1 MDKIALIGAG
11 CSGFTTAKR
20 LRDAGVAFDWFEAS
34 DRIGGNWAYD
44 NPNGMSSAYQSLH
57 IDTSKTRLQFAEY
70 PVPADW
76 PDFPHH
82 SLIAK
87 YFNDYVD
94 HFGLRGLVQFE
105 TPVTQV
111 SRRSDGGWDAHTPN
125 GSAAYRAVVVANGH
139 HWSPNRPVWP
149 GEFAGPIIH
158 AHDYRTPFAPLDLLG
173 KRVLVVGLGNSAV
186 DIASELGQRSITAQ
200 CFVSTRRGVWVMPKY
215 WNGVPADKTP
225 APTWLPLPVARWI
238 GRRKVK
244 QLVGRMEDYGLPTP
258 DHEPLDAHPTVSGEF
273 LGRLGSGD
281 IVVKPAV
288 ERLDGDAVVFADGSR
303 EQVDAIIT
311 ATGYNIDFPFLSAED
326 ARVAD
331 NHIPLYKRMVQADPA
346 LHGLWFMGLAQ
357 TLPTLVNLAEQQSK
371 LLVAYLTGAYALPAP
386 AEMARVISAEEQ
398 RYQGHYYASRRH
410 TMQVNFEPY
419 VADLAAEIRRGAKR
433 AQPGPRAPARQSAP
447 TAAPPTPM
455 TTG

>member
-1 MDKIALIGAG
+1 MTNKVALIGAG

-20 LRDAGVAFDWFEAS
+20 LQDAGIAFDWFEAS

-57 IDTSKTRLQFAEY
+57 IDTSKWRLQFEEF

-82 SLIAK
+82 SLIAQ

-94 HFGLRGLVQFE
+94 HFGLRRLVQFQ
-105 TPVTQV
+105 TPVIRAA
-111 SRRSDGGWDAHTPN
+111 RRSGGLWDVTTHGGTA
-125 GSAAYRAVVVANGH
+125 SYRAVVVANGH
-139 HWSPNRPVWP
+139 HWSPNRPAWD
-149 GEFAGPIIH
+149 GDFAGTIIH
-158 AHDYRTPFAPLDLLG
+158 AHDYRTPFAPIDLIG

-186 DIASELGQRSITAQ
+186 DIASELGQRSITEK
-200 CFVSTRRGVWVMPKY
+200 CFVSTRRGVWVLPKY
-215 WNGVPADKTP
+215 FNGVPADKQA
-225 APTWLPLPVARWI
+225 APPWLPLPVARWI

-244 QLVGRMEDYGLPTP
+244 QLVGNMEDYGLPAP
-258 DHEPLDAHPTVSGEF
+258 DHQPLDAHPTVSGEF
-273 LGRLGSGD
+273 LTRLGSGD
-281 IVVKPAV
+281 IGVKPEIA
-288 ERLDGDAVVFADGSR
+288 RLDGDGVIFADGSR
-303 EQVDAIIT
+303 EVIDAIIT
-311 ATGYNIDFPFLSAED
+311 ATGYDIDFPFLDPAD
-326 ARVAD
+326 ARVTG

-371 LLVAYLTGAYALPAP
+371 LLAAYLAGEYALPPP
-386 AEMARVISAEEQ
+386 AEMARVIAAEEK

-419 VADLAAEIRRGAKR
+419 VADLAAEIRRGARRTAR
-433 AQPGPRAPARQSAP
+433 AA
-447 TAAPPTPM
+447 
-455 TTG
+455 

>member
-1 MDKIALIGAG
+1 MRHEPVALIGAG

-20 LRDAGVAFDWFEAS
+20 LKDAGIAFDWFEAS

-57 IDTSKTRLQFAEY
+57 IDTSKWRLQFEEF
-70 PVPADW
+70 PVPEGW

-82 SLIAK
+82 SLIAQ

-105 TPVTQV
+105 TPV
-111 SRRSDGGWDAHTPN
+111 SRVTRRDDGRWDVTTRHGTR
-125 GSAAYRAVVVANGH
+125 AYAAVVVANGH
-139 HWSPNRPVWP
+139 HWSPNRPVWD
-149 GEFAGPIIH
+149 GRFDGAIIH
-158 AHDYRTPFAPLDLLG
+158 AHDYRTPFAPLDLIG

-186 DIASELGQRSITAQ
+186 DIASELGQRSITAR
-200 CFVSTRRGVWVMPKY
+200 CWVSTRRGVWVLPKY
-215 WNGVPADKTP
+215 FNGVPADKQA
-225 APTWLPLPVARWI
+225 APPWMPLPLARWI

-281 IVVKPAV
+281 IGIKPAIT
-288 ERLDGDAVVFADGSR
+288 RLDGDGVIFADGSR
-303 EQVDAIIT
+303 ETVDAIIT
-311 ATGYNIDFPFLSAED
+311 ATGYNIDFPFLDPAD
-326 ARVAD
+326 APVVD

-357 TLPTLVNLAEQQSK
+357 SLPTLVNLAEQQSK
-371 LLVAYLTGAYALPAP
+371 LLVAFLAGRYALPDP
-386 AEMARVISAEEQ
+386 AEMRRVIVAEEQ

-419 VADLAAEIRRGAKR
+419 VADLLAEIRRGEKR
-433 AQPGPRAPARQSAP
+433 LGQRRPQ
-447 TAAPPTPM
+447 AA
-455 TTG
+455 

>member
-1 MDKIALIGAG
+1 MRHEPVALIGAG

-20 LRDAGVAFDWFEAS
+20 LRDAGIAFDWFEAS
-34 DRIGGNWAYD
+34 DRIGGNWAYN

-57 IDTSKTRLQFAEY
+57 IDTSKWRLQFEEY

-82 SLIAK
+82 SLIAQ

-94 HFGLRGLVQFE
+94 HFGLRDLVQFE
-105 TPVTQV
+105 TPVLKVT
-111 SRRSDGGWDAHTPN
+111 RRDDGGWDVTTKHGTKRYA
-125 GSAAYRAVVVANGH
+125 AVVVANGH
-139 HWSPNRPVWP
+139 HWSPNRPVWE
-149 GEFAGPIIH
+149 GQFNGAIIH
-158 AHDYRTPFAPLDLLG
+158 AHDYRTPFAPLNLIG

-186 DIASELGQRSITAQ
+186 DIASELGQRSITEK
-200 CFVSTRRGVWVMPKY
+200 CWVSTRRGVWVLPKY
-215 WNGVPADKTP
+215 FNGVPADKQA
-225 APTWLPLPVARWI
+225 APPWLPLGLARWI

-244 QLVGRMEDYGLPTP
+244 SLVGRMEDYGLPTP

-281 IVVKPAV
+281 IGIKPAIA
-288 ERLDGDAVVFADGSR
+288 RLDGDGVIFTDGSR
-303 EQVDAIIT
+303 EVVDAIIT
-311 ATGYNIDFPFLSAED
+311 ATGYNIDFPFLDPAD
-326 ARVAD
+326 ARVTD

-346 LHGLWFMGLAQ
+346 LHNLWFMGLAQ

-371 LLVAYLTGAYALPAP
+371 LLVAYLSGRYALPAP
-386 AEMARVISAEEQ
+386 DEMRRVIVAEEK

-419 VADLAAEIRRGAKR
+419 VADLAVEIRRGAKR
-433 AQPGPRAPARQSAP
+433 APVLAP
-447 TAAPPTPM
+447 TLAA
-455 TTG
+455 

>member
-1 MDKIALIGAG
+1 MPAAPHPATNRPVSLIGAG

-20 LRDAGVAFDWFEAS
+20 LRDAGIAFDWFEAS
-34 DRIGGNWAYD
+34 DRIGGNWAYN

-57 IDTSKTRLQFAEY
+57 IDTSKWRLQFEEF

-82 SLIAK
+82 SLIAR

-94 HFGLRGLVQFE
+94 HFGLRPLVQFE
-105 TPVTQV
+105 TPVQRVT
-111 SRRSDGGWDAHTPN
+111 RRADGDWDVATRK
-125 GSAAYRAVVVANGH
+125 GTAAYRAVVVANGH
-139 HWSPNRPVWP
+139 HWSPNRPEWP
-149 GEFAGPIIH
+149 GHFDGAIIH
-158 AHDYRTPFAPLDLLG
+158 AHDYRTPFEPLNLIG
-173 KRVLVVGLGNSAV
+173 KRVLVVGMGNSAV

-200 CFVSTRRGVWVMPKY
+200 CLVSTRRGVWVLPKY
-215 WNGVPADKTP
+215 FNGVPADKQA
-225 APTWLPLPVARWI
+225 APPWLPLPLARWI

-244 QLVGRMEDYGLPTP
+244 SLVGRMEDYGLPTP

-273 LGRLGSGD
+273 LTRLGSGD
-281 IVVKPAV
+281 IVIRPAIA
-288 ERLDGDAVVFADGSR
+288 RLDGDGVVFADGRR

-326 ARVAD
+326 ARVTD

-371 LLVAYLTGAYALPAP
+371 LLVAYLAGDYALPDPETMRRTIA
-386 AEMARVISAEEQ
+386 AEEQ
-398 RYQGHYYASRRH
+398 RYQGHYYKSRRH

-419 VADLAAEIRRGAKR
+419 VADLLAEIRRGAKR
-433 AQPGPRAPARQSAP
+433 VPQRAA
-447 TAAPPTPM
+447 
-455 TTG
+455 